1 MPLCRMLESQGATTL
16 RLPALEIK
24 PVSDRRTLAAQL
36 GPLEKFDVIIFTSA
50 NAVRFGASLLDQKR
64 DLTLA
69 AIGSATSRALNQAGY
84 RVTLLPQGT
93 TDSEGL
99 LSHPRFEHL
108 GGHRILLIK
117 GSDARQL
124 LQQELT
130 RRGATVVEVDVY
142 ERLPATYSAAVLAGV
157 HEKFAAGELQVVTA
171 TSLSLGT
178 ALMEMATLELRDDFE
193 QAHWLVPNER
203 IATGLR
209 QHGLT
214 APLLMAASPEDQDL
228 VAELVRWRSNASGA

>member
-1 MPLCRMLESQGATTL
+1 MPLCRLLESQGAITL

-24 PVSDRRTLAAQL
+24 PLGERRTLVAKL

-50 NAVRFGASLLDQKR
+50 NAVRFGASLLEQKR

-124 LQQELT
+124 LQQELA
-130 RRGATVVEVDVY
+130 RRGATVIEADVY
-142 ERLPATYSAAVLAGV
+142 ERLPATYSAAVLATV
-157 HEKFAAGELQVVTA
+157 HEKFAAGEIDVVTA

-178 ALMEMATLELRDDFE
+178 SLLEMATVDLREDFE
-193 QAHWLVPNER
+193 RAHWLVPNER
-203 IATGLR
+203 IAMGLR
-209 QHGLT
+209 ERGLK
-214 APLLMAASPEDQDL
+214 APLLLAASPEDQDL
-228 VAELVRWRSNASGA
+228 VAELIRWRSNASGA